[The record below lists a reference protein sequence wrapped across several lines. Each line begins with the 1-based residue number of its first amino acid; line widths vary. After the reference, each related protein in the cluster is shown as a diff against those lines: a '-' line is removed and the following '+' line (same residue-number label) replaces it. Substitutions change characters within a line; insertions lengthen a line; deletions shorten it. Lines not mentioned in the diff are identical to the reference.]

1 LVAPRGA
8 RYTFNVL
15 SPEQARAFFEDG
27 YLVLPGT
34 FTPEEVAAADAAFR
48 RLEARAQQLSE
59 TALVEGSLFVVERRA
74 ERPLRIERIVW
85 CGGAEPELGRL
96 GRSPKLTVPASQLLG
111 GPELDQLINQAHI
124 KNPGD
129 GVAFHFHQDSYH
141 RRYGTELFE
150 DVNGRGSFVQTL
162 TAIDAMN
169 ADNGGLWV
177 VPRSHRAGH
186 IPTPDGRLPEGAF
199 DRTAAVPLSV
209 QAGDTILFGLFTVH
223 GSGLNAGATPRRV
236 FINGFCCPGANRRE
250 YPGAGTGL
258 RLKAFPDAA

>member
-1 LVAPRGA
+1 MQLRGPSYA
-8 RYTFNVL
+8 FNVL
-15 SPEQARAFFEDG
+15 SEAQVHAFFDDG
-27 YLVLPGT
+27 YLVLPSVLT
-34 FTPEEVAAADAAFR
+34 AEEVAAAAAAFV
-48 RLEARAQQLSE
+48 RLEARAQLLAE
-59 TALVEGSLFVVERRA
+59 TALVEGSLFVVERRP

-111 GPELDQLINQAHI
+111 SPELDQLINQAHI

-141 RRYGTELFE
+141 RRYGTELFH

-177 VPRSHRAGH
+177 VPKSHLLGH

-199 DRTAAVPLSV
+199 DRTGAVPLSV
-209 QAGDTILFGLFTVH
+209 EAGDAILFGPFTVH
-223 GSGLNAGATPRRV
+223 GSGLNAGTTPRRV
-236 FINGFCCPGANRRE
+236 FINGFCSPGANHRE

-258 RLKAFPDAA
+258 RLRALPRAA